1 MAQSPMSRARIRHH
15 AARRCGFRALSQ
27 RQLTDLNE
35 EIDNALAMMS
45 ADCIEAFAFAPA
57 EVDVMQLYRL
67 DNYSAGVK
75 AVAGLPAIIQ
85 NRMLEITDADG
96 TPLTNSTLTGILTA
110 QNGVFD
116 GRMWLRI
123 TTGGNTYILQSRE
136 WFSDTPQGQS
146 PPVTNYYVSLVEPL
160 PFSTTDAITAVEI
173 FQRHIWFPG
182 DTTYV
187 KAMGADSGSF
197 FNAITE
203 VDPATARYR
212 MASIRD
218 EISAGDVHNI
228 WRDTRYNMPEP
239 LEAPTIT
246 VTQSA
251 WNSNANFPKGEFE
264 FCFTYVWGRVGNL
277 ASGNSSRGIFQ
288 PLWESAPSPLT
299 SFSMAAGTTAL
310 SIQTTNVD
318 AQLGF
323 SHSTLS
329 GTPWDGKSGL
339 RIRIYVR
346 VKSLVTGTGDAR
358 YEKIETSDKFL
369 LLQEIEPTATVGSDY
384 AAYLWDGTAIPDY
397 ETVLKPVPGYFGYGM
412 FPFPLTDRALD
423 FTIRRMPHQ
432 LQDDSMVV
440 HMHPD
445 GREALIQLVMSSIM
459 QSDGRSGEMQ
469 MAKNEYLRLV
479 DGLRARY
486 GNPGAFGL
494 PRGMGD
500 DYALTTEP
508 ITVFAT

>member
-1 MAQSPMSRARIRHH
+1 MAQSPMARARIRHH
-15 AARRCGFRALSQ
+15 AARRCGFRALSN

-45 ADCIEAFAFAPA
+45 ADCIEAFAFNPV
-57 EVDVMQLYRL
+57 EVDVMQMYKLST
-67 DNYSAGVK
+67 YSAGVQE
-75 AVAGLPAIIQ
+75 VSGLPAILQ
-85 NRMLEITDADG
+85 NRMLEICDADG
-96 TPLTNSTLTGILTA
+96 SPLSHATWTPAVDGTW
-110 QNGVFD
+110 D

-123 TTGGNTYILQSRE
+123 TVSGTVYLLQSRE
-136 WFSDTPQGQS
+136 WFIASPGQEQR
-146 PPVTNYYVSLVEPL
+146 YYVTLVEPL
-160 PFSTTDAITAVEI
+160 PFSSANVITEVEI
-173 FQRHIWFPG
+173 FQRHLWFPG

-212 MASIRD
+212 MASLRD

-228 WRDTRYNMPEP
+228 WRDTQYSLEEP
-239 LEAPTIT
+239 LESPVIAEDGNATWDN
-246 VTQSA
+246 TQ
-251 WNSNANFPKGEFE
+251 FPKGEFE

-277 ASGNSSRGIFQ
+277 ASGKSSRGIFQ
-288 PLWESAPSPLT
+288 PLWESAPSPLA
-299 SFSMAAGTTAL
+299 SFTMTDQTTAAL
-310 SIQTTNVD
+310 VIETTNVD

-323 SHSTLS
+323 SHPTLN
-329 GTPWDGKSGL
+329 GTYWEGRSGL
-339 RIRIYVR
+339 RVRIYVR
-346 VKSLVTGTGDAR
+346 VKSLVASSGDAR
-358 YEKIETSDKFL
+358 FHRIETSDKFL
-369 LLQEIEPTATVGSDY
+369 LLTEIEPTAKVGSVY
-384 AAYLWDGTAIPDY
+384 AAYSWDGTAIPDY
-397 ETVLKPVPGYFGYGM
+397 ETLLKPVPGYFGYGM
-412 FPFPLTDRALD
+412 FPLPLTDRALD

-445 GREALIQLVMSSIM
+445 GREALLQLIISAIC
-459 QSDGRSGEMQ
+459 QSDGRLGDGQ
-469 MAKNEYLRLV
+469 LAKAEYLRLV

>member
-35 EIDNALAMMS
+35 EMDNALAMMS
-45 ADCIEAFAFAPA
+45 ADCIEAFAFDPT

-67 DNYSAGVK
+67 DNYSASVR

-85 NRMLEITDADG
+85 NRMLEITDTDG
-96 TPLTNSTLTGILTA
+96 TPLSHATWTPAVDGTW
-110 QNGVFD
+110 D

-123 TTGGNTYILQSRE
+123 TTGGTTYLLQSRE
-136 WFSDTPQGQS
+136 WFKDPGA
-146 PPVTNYYVSLVEPL
+146 PPAPVPRYYVSLVEPL
-160 PFSTTDAITAVEI
+160 PFAAGSVITAVEI

-203 VDPATARYR
+203 IDPGTARYR
-212 MASIRD
+212 MASLRD

-228 WRDTRYNMPEP
+228 WRDTQFNMPEP
-239 LEAPTIT
+239 LEAP
-246 VTQSA
+246 VVSLHESA
-251 WNSNANFPKGEFE
+251 TWSAVKFPKGTFE
-264 FCFTYVWGRVGNL
+264 FCFTYVWGRVSNL
-277 ASGNSSRGIFQ
+277 ASGNSARGIFQ
-288 PLWESAPSPLT
+288 PLWESAPSPLSSYT
-299 SFSMAAGTTAL
+299 MTGLTTAAL
-310 SIQTTNVD
+310 VIQTTNVD

-323 SHSTLS
+323 SHPDLNGTLWE
-329 GTPWDGKSGL
+329 GRSGL

-346 VKSLVTGTGDAR
+346 VKSLVAATGGVRFRTV
-358 YEKIETSDKFL
+358 ETSDRFL
-369 LLQEIEPTATVGSDY
+369 LLQEIESTAIVSSGY
-384 AAYLWDGTAIPDY
+384 ASYQWDGSAIPDY
-397 ETVLKPVPGYFGYGM
+397 ETLLKPVPGYFGYGM
-412 FPFPLTDRALD
+412 FPQPLTDRALD
-423 FTIRRMPHQ
+423 FTIRRMPNQ
-432 LQDDSMVV
+432 LQDDFMVV

-445 GREALIQLVMSSIM
+445 GREALIQLVASAIK
-459 QSDGRSGEMQ
+459 QSDGDMGGAQ
-469 MAKNEYLRLV
+469 IAKNEYLRLV

-500 DYALTTEP
+500 DYAITTEP

>member
-15 AARRCGFRALSQ
+15 AARRCGFRAISS

-45 ADCIEAFAFAPA
+45 ADCIEAFAFSPT
-57 EVDVMQLYRL
+57 EIDVMQLYRL
-67 DNYSAGVK
+67 DTYSAGVK
-75 AVAGLPAIIQ
+75 AVAGLPTIIQ

-96 TPLTNSTLTGILTA
+96 TPLSHATWTPATDGTW
-110 QNGVFD
+110 D

-123 TTGGNTYILQSRE
+123 TTGGTTYILQSRE

-146 PPVTNYYVSLVEPL
+146 PPVTYYYVSLVEPL
-160 PFSTTDAITAVEI
+160 PFSTTDAITNVQI
-173 FQRHIWFPG
+173 FQRHLWFPG

-203 VDPATARYR
+203 IDPATARYR
-212 MASIRD
+212 MAALRD
-218 EISAGDVHNI
+218 EISAGDIHNI
-228 WRDTRYNMPEP
+228 WRDTRFNMPEP
-239 LEAPTIT
+239 LKAPA
-246 VTQSA
+246 VTLHGSST
-251 WNSNANFPKGEFE
+251 WDNTKFPKGEFE
-264 FCFTYVWGRVGNL
+264 FCFTYVWGRVGDL
-277 ASGNSSRGIFQ
+277 ASGNSPRGIFQ
-288 PLWESAPSPLT
+288 PLWESAPSPLGYYKMT
-299 SFSMAAGTTAL
+299 DATTAAL
-310 SIQTTNVD
+310 VIQTTNID

-323 SHSTLS
+323 SHPTLS
-329 GTPWDGKSGL
+329 GTIWEGKSGI

-346 VKSLVTGTGDAR
+346 VKSLVANSGGVRFRT
-358 YEKIETSDKFL
+358 IETSDKFL
-369 LLQEIEPTATVGSDY
+369 LLQEIEPTALVSTDY

-397 ETVLKPVPGYFGYGM
+397 ETLLKPVPGYFGYGM
-412 FPFPLTDRALD
+412 YPQALSDRALD

-432 LQDDSMVV
+432 LQDDSMTV

-459 QSDGRSGEMQ
+459 QSDGRAGDAQ
-469 MAKNEYLRLV
+469 IAKNEYFRLV

-486 GNPGAFGL
+486 GNSGAFGL

-500 DYALTTEP
+500 DYVLTTEP

>member
-67 DNYSAGVK
+67 DNYTAGVK
-75 AVAGLPAIIQ
+75 AVSGLPAIIQ

-96 TPLTNSTLTGILTA
+96 TTLSNATLTGILAA
-110 QNGVFD
+110 QNGTWD

-123 TTGGNTYILQSRE
+123 TTGGSTYLLQSRE
-136 WFSDTPQGQS
+136 WFTAGQPS
-146 PPVTNYYVSLVEPL
+146 AYYVSLVEPL

-203 VDPATARYR
+203 IDPGTARYR
-212 MASIRD
+212 MASLRD

-239 LEAPTIT
+239 VEPPTISLHGSST
-246 VTQSA
+246 
-251 WNSNANFPKGEFE
+251 WNNARFSKGEFE
-264 FCFTYVWGRVGNL
+264 FCFTYVWGRVSNL
-277 ASGNSSRGIFQ
+277 ASGNSPRGIFQ
-288 PLWESAPSPLT
+288 PLWESAPSPLST
-299 SFSMAAGTTAL
+299 YTMTDQTTAAL
-310 SIQTTNVD
+310 VIKTTNVD

-323 SHSTLS
+323 SHPDLN
-329 GTPWDGKSGL
+329 GTFWEGKSGL

-346 VKSLVTGTGDAR
+346 VKSLVANTGDVR
-358 YEKIETSDKFL
+358 FRTVETSDKFL
-369 LLQEIEPTATVGSDY
+369 LLQEIEPTAIVSSEY
-384 AAYLWDGTAIPDY
+384 ASYMWDGTAIPDY
-397 ETVLKPVPGYFGYGM
+397 ETLLKPVPGYFGYGM
-412 FPFPLTDRALD
+412 FPQPLTDRALD

-432 LQDDSMVV
+432 LQDDSMSV

-445 GREALIQLVMSSIM
+445 GREALIQLVVSAIK
-459 QSDGRSGEMQ
+459 QSDGDMGGAQ
-469 MAKNEYLRLV
+469 IAKNEYLRLV

>member
-15 AARRCGFRALSQ
+15 AARRCGFRALSN

-45 ADCIEAFAFAPA
+45 ADCIEAFAFNPA

-96 TPLTNSTLTGILTA
+96 TPLSHATWTPAVDGTW
-110 QNGVFD
+110 D

-123 TTGGNTYILQSRE
+123 TTGGNTYLLQSRE
-136 WFSDTPQGQS
+136 WFKDPGVGQA
-146 PPVTNYYVSLVEPL
+146 PPVPRYYVSLVEPL
-160 PFSTTDAITAVEI
+160 PFATTDAITDVQI
-173 FQRHIWFPG
+173 FQRHLWFPG

-187 KAMGADSGSF
+187 KAMGADSSSF

-203 VDPATARYR
+203 IDPATARYR
-212 MASIRD
+212 MASLRD
-218 EISAGDVHNI
+218 EITAGDVHNI
-228 WRDTRYNMPEP
+228 WRDTQFNMPEP
-239 LEAPTIT
+239 LEAPTVTIT
-246 VTQSA
+246 QAA
-251 WNSNANFPKGEFE
+251 WDPSANFPKGTFE

-277 ASGNSSRGIFQ
+277 ASGNSPRGIFQ

-299 SFSMAAGTTAL
+299 SFTMSIGTLAL

-329 GTPWDGKSGL
+329 GTLWDGKSGL

-346 VKSLVTGTGDAR
+346 VKSLVASTGDAR
-358 YEKIETSDKFL
+358 YKKIETSDKFL
-369 LLQEIEPTATVGSDY
+369 LLQEIEPTALVGSDY
-384 AAYLWDGTAIPDY
+384 ASYLWDGTAIPDY
-397 ETVLKPVPGYFGYGM
+397 ETILKPVPGYFGYGM
-412 FPFPLTDRALD
+412 YPQPLTDRALD
-423 FTIRRMPHQ
+423 FTIRRMPLQ
-432 LQDDSMVV
+432 LQDDFMVV

-445 GREALIQLVMSSIM
+445 GREALIQLIMYAIM
-459 QSDGRSGEMQ
+459 QADGRTGDAQ
-469 MAKNEYLRLV
+469 IAKGEYLRLV

-500 DYALTTEP
+500 DYVLTTEP